1 MSSIFE
7 NMPKG
12 SQKKA
17 KNYGQNSLKGLKIF
31 LLCGRIGGI
40 RLREESLKDGR

>member
-12 SQKKA
+12 SQKGEELWA
-17 KNYGQNSLKGLKIF
+17 KFIKRIKNF